1 MPADPRENRSP
12 ADGAKAKVGE
22 LSAGVRNALRELDAQ
37 HRAIAEHVDTVA
49 KATKL
54 AARRNQKAANWRP
67 LRR

>member
-22 LSAGVRNALRELDAQ
+22 LSGGVRNALLELDQQ
-37 HRAIAEHVDTVA
+37 H
-49 KATKL
+49 
-54 AARRNQKAANWRP
+54 QKAANWRP

>member
-1 MPADPRENRSP
+1 MPADPRENRSS

-22 LSAGVRNALRELDAQ
+22 LSAGVRNALREVDAQ
-37 HRAIAEHVDTVA
+37 HQAIAEHVDTVA

-54 AARRNQKAANWRP
+54 AARRNQQAANWRP